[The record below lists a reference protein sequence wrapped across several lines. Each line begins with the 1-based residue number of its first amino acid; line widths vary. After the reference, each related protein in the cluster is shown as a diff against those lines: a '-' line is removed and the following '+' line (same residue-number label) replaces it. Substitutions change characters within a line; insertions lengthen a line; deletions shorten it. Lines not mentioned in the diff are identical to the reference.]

1 MTKNNTIYTLTTPRF
16 IPLDISTAHL
26 QLKAN
31 QILKKVQRVI
41 NLIYL
46 CFELHMPK
54 IVLFVA
60 MLVCI
65 YDKCALYMVIVILIA
80 LSFIFGRPISTFA
93 IYISSILV
101 SILLLARMIYQIQYI
116 EHDKW
121 KVTCVS

>member
-1 MTKNNTIYTLTTPRF
+1 
-16 IPLDISTAHL
+16 
-26 QLKAN
+26 
-31 QILKKVQRVI
+31 
-41 NLIYL
+41 
-46 CFELHMPK
+46 MPK

-65 YDKCALYMVIVILIA
+65 YDKCALYLVIVILISV
-80 LSFIFGRPISTFA
+80 SFVFGRPVQTFA

-121 KVTCVS
+121 KVICVSFHLRVSCTR